1 MQDCGQLPEDTEEIL
16 KSLEKID
23 FNLQDLD
30 VLIELSR
37 NLKNKRL
44 KLFPDRDI
52 GEWMQELQNAGQN

>member
-52 GEWMQELQNAGQN
+52 GEWM

>member
-23 FNLQDLD
+23 FNLQHLD